1 MRRSLAA
8 VTVAVLALTAGC
20 AGVFGAETPSDGVAS
35 ATDHQPGS
43 GGQTVAVATS
53 GSVQTAP
60 DQAVVRVAV
69 TARSDSVETV
79 RERLAANSS
88 RMRTALEDSGLS
100 AEQITSAHYD
110 IERNHRA
117 EEDPSAPEYQGR
129 HAFVITLENTSRAGS
144 TVVTAVQNGAT
155 RVDGV
160 RFTITDETRTELK
173 QQALNEA
180 VRNAHDRA
188 AVLANGTDLEL
199 AGVHTVQTSSV
210 SMDHGRE
217 LDGARVTAMA
227 AGGDGGRTSFEAG
240 KVTVSAQVQVVY
252 NATRP

>member
-1 MRRSLAA
+1 MRRSVAPVL
-8 VTVAVLALTAGC
+8 VAVLALTAGC
-20 AGVFGAETPSDGVAS
+20 AGVFGAETPSEGVAS
-35 ATDHQPGS
+35 ATDHQS
-43 GGQTVAVATS
+43 GASGQTVAVATS

-60 DQAVVRVAV
+60 DQAIVRVAV

-88 RMRTALEDSGLS
+88 RMRTALEDTGL
-100 AEQITSAHYD
+100 AADQITSADYD
-110 IERNHRA
+110 IQRNYRA
-117 EEDPSAPEYQGR
+117 REDPSAPEYEGR
-129 HAFVITLENTSRAGS
+129 HAFVITLENTSRAGD

-180 VRNAHDRA
+180 VRNARDRA
-188 AVLANGTDLEL
+188 AVVANGTDLEL
-199 AGVHTVQTSSV
+199 AGVDTVQTTSV
-210 SMDHGRE
+210 STDPGRE
-217 LDGARVTAMA
+217 LDGAFVTEMA
-227 AGGDGGRTSFEAG
+227 ASGDGGRTSFQAG

-252 NATRP
+252 NATRT